1 MSFRKARPPTHYPF
15 AFRSGPNKLL
25 EDSIISPLCICV
37 CIWLDVTEWAGSEWV
52 NRIGLAHHGP
62 IRLVLD
68 TAGVLRG
75 LQIGHHKGH
84 DATVWLLLMPVQLIS
99 EQEGCF
105 FCVSL
110 SVCQTPQS
118 FKELLSNLCSLL
130 KSFSSLI
137 KFSSPN

>member
-1 MSFRKARPPTHYPF
+1 MSFRKARPPTRYPF

-37 CIWLDVTEWAGSEWV
+37 CVWLAVTERAESEWV

-84 DATVWLLLMPVQLIS
+84 NATVWLLLMPEQLIS
-99 EQEGCF
+99 VQKGCL
-105 FCVSL
+105 FCLSL
-110 SVCQTPQS
+110 SVCET
-118 FKELLSNLCSLL
+118 LRSL
-130 KSFSSLI
+130 KNDPPTFAVC
-137 KFSSPN
+137 